1 MNGEIRPLVQM
12 EHLSLRIYRFK
23 FKTLRKL
30 PMILDKA
37 IEYTISNQERNT
49 EGWQNVTGWT
59 WKLLELNRFRQK
71 PSRTLNSRTFPGV
84 NSETVRNPVSAIFI
98 HRDLLSSID
107 LTYLYIAQK
116 PSWKFTTSVQYVGL
130 LVDGIST
137 IVLDINKEVMNLIRV
152 PALNNSEL
160 NTKLFKSRYRTS
172 LTSWDYS
179 NLICGKVRWPQP
191 Q

>member
-1 MNGEIRPLVQM
+1 M
-12 EHLSLRIYRFK
+12 
-23 FKTLRKL
+23 
-30 PMILDKA
+30 
-37 IEYTISNQERNT
+37 
-49 EGWQNVTGWT
+49 
-59 WKLLELNRFRQK
+59 
-71 PSRTLNSRTFPGV
+71 
-84 NSETVRNPVSAIFI
+84 
-98 HRDLLSSID
+98 
-107 LTYLYIAQK
+107 
-116 PSWKFTTSVQYVGL
+116 QYVGL

-137 IVLDINKEVMNLIRV
+137 IVLDIYKEVMNLIRV